1 MAQRARLAEPIEI
14 GSATAEPERLPIP
27 IAAMI
32 IVLLSAGLWA
42 GIVWLVRML
51 LAW

>member
-1 MAQRARLAEPIEI
+1 MARRVGLAVPVEAE
-14 GSATAEPERLPIP
+14 SAAEQPERLPVP

-42 GIVWLVRML
+42 GIFWAVRAL
-51 LAW
+51 LA